1 MSIQAPGLKPPSL
14 MVPISNPSNMYPWTI
29 ESTPTPT
36 PDQTSLETLSK
47 SSTRSRWKEKL
58 YRTCSTSSDGT
69 FHDRTTDN
77 SSAGKSLY
85 SNIENKASTNA
96 SIPTSCLTPF
106 SLFENRPPS
115 DQCERLPSDW
125 RRVPTRTNLA
135 LKVRSWGSTKTDCLP
150 LWDAF
155 VERYSAELE
164 PHLRPN
170 QVSENS
176 LTSFS
181 PQHLVLTP
189 TFTEPRY
196 SLVPRP

>member
-1 MSIQAPGLKPPSL
+1 

-106 SLFENRPPS
+106 SLFETRPPS

-135 LKVRSWGSTKTDCLP
+135 LKVRSWRSNQNNSLP

-155 VERYSAELE
+155 VRKHSGGLG
-164 PHLRPN
+164 PHLRSG
-170 QVSENS
+170 QVSEIPCSSRSRTN
-176 LTSFS
+176 TS
-181 PQHLVLTP
+181 
-189 TFTEPRY
+189 Y
-196 SLVPRP
+196 